1 MQSPEV
7 TSCITL
13 LHSARHQMASSE
25 IMIPFDRPVVPELS
39 RMLTI
44 LRRANSACRSSLMPP
59 CLSLIISTAATP
71 GHVNTFNRDVA
82 MTGEMR

>member
-1 MQSPEV
+1 
-7 TSCITL
+7 
-13 LHSARHQMASSE
+13 
-25 IMIPFDRPVVPELS
+25 
-39 RMLTI
+39 
-44 LRRANSACRSSLMPP
+44 MPP